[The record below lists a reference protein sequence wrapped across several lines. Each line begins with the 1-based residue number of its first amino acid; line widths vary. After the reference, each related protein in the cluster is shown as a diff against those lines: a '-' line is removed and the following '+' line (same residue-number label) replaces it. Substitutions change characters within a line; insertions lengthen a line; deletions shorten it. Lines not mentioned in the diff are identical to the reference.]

1 MRKLLPVI
9 LALLGLGG
17 GVGAGLALRPAPQ
30 EIVEIAP
37 CGETPAAEAGTPGGD
52 HGEADGRGGSEADPE
67 AEDGQSTSEFVK
79 LNNQFIVPVVDERQ
93 VSALVILSM
102 SLEVAPGGS
111 ENVYRVEPKLRDQF
125 LRVLFDHAN
134 SGGFDGNF
142 TATGNMEI
150 LRNALIEVARK
161 QLGAAV
167 KDVLIENIVRQDA

>member
-1 MRKLLPVI
+1 MRRLLPVL

-30 EIVEIAP
+30 EIAEIAP
-37 CGETPAAEAGTPGGD
+37 CGETPANEGETSGGD
-52 HGEADGRGGSEADPE
+52 HGETDGHGGADTGAEAGEP
-67 AEDGQSTSEFVK
+67 TSEFVK

-111 ENVYRVEPKLRDQF
+111 EDVYRVEPKLRDQF